1 MVIKD
6 VTGKTLP
13 ASEVFKWSI
22 KYLVSHL
29 IQTLDKRGKCVRH
42 NDLQWV
48 LTVPSSWSENAKHIM
63 TLSAERVSGSR

>member
-1 MVIKD
+1 MIIKD

-13 ASEVFKWSI
+13 ASEVFKCSI
-22 KYLVSHL
+22 KYLVSHI
-29 IQTLDKRGKCVRH
+29 IQTLDMHGIGVGL

-48 LTVPSSWSENAKHIM
+48 LTIPSSCSETAKHIM